1 MYLAGVAVEC
11 KLGVYG
17 PVDVSLLFAVT
28 DIQAGKLSTTRGPN
42 YDERKNQNKIGLKR
56 DWSEVKI

>member
-17 PVDVSLLFAVT
+17 PVDVSFLFAVT
-28 DIQAGKLSTTRGPN
+28 DIQAGKLSTTRGPIMTN
-42 YDERKNQNKIGLKR
+42 EKIRTK
-56 DWSEVKI
+56 

>member
-28 DIQAGKLSTTRGPN
+28 DIHVGKLSTTRGPSYETN
-42 YDERKNQNKIGLKR
+42 EKVRTKWLEAR
-56 DWSEVKI
+56 LE